1 MLQPLRT
8 ASRYKVKSASV
19 PAPFGGLNSR
29 DSVDLMKPTDAIVM
43 NNFFPT
49 VEKITLREGYTSFC
63 TGIGSGDV
71 ETLVEHNSGSNRQL
85 LAVGADGVLYQ
96 IDTGS
101 AVSKK
106 TGLSNGRFQT
116 TAFNGRTLFVNGT
129 DTPFSWDGF
138 NYIV

>member
-29 DSVDLMKPTDAIVM
+29 DSIDLMKPTDAIVM

-49 VEKITLREGYTSFC
+49 VDKLTLREGYTSFC

-71 ETLVEHNSGSNRQL
+71 ETLVEHNAGSNRQL

-106 TGLSNGRFQT
+106 TGL
-116 TAFNGRTLFVNGT
+116 
-129 DTPFSWDGF
+129 
-138 NYIV
+138 